1 MQRNHVA
8 CRGTTFV
15 VGVAFPSSPCARY
28 LLCIRERRNSDHHR
42 RSKNQVRECPPY
54 MREEECRLL
63 LWGLLLLLLFVLDIC
78 YALGEEGVATI
89 IDGRKIRWGSVHH
102 TWEKKNVD
110 CCCGGSFL
118 LLLLVLDIGY
128 ALGEV
133 GVATIIDGWKIR
145 WASVHHIWEK
155 KNVHHIP

>member
-1 MQRNHVA
+1 MKSLLQQICFWLKQSFKNERPLVPRGVQRNHVA

-89 IDGRKIRWGSVHH
+89 IDGRKITWG
-102 TWEKKNVD
+102 
-110 CCCGGSFL
+110 
-118 LLLLVLDIGY
+118 
-128 ALGEV
+128 
-133 GVATIIDGWKIR
+133 
-145 WASVHHIWEK
+145 SVHHIWEK
-155 KNVHHIP
+155 KNADCCCGGRFSFFSLC